1 MKKWI
6 FIGALIVLASCQS
19 EHPYQ
24 REMKSIESLI
34 QAVDTAIAQ
43 TARIDTARLHQDIAA
58 QRDNITRVAMHYRD
72 QKDTI
77 GHEIAMLLVDYNRSS
92 QTTESLLVRYRNVR
106 TDLFFTKAQL
116 EHLHHDLS
124 HNLLD
129 DQTVKEVH
137 QEERDATERIF
148 AEARQLG
155 EVMISPLPADS
166 LTGLRMDS
174 VVHSLETK

>member
-1 MKKWI
+1 MKNLI
-6 FIGALIVLASCQS
+6 FFGMLTFLVSCQS
-19 EHPYQ
+19 ESPYS

-43 TARIDTARLHQDIAA
+43 TARIDTSRMHQDIAS

-77 GHEIAMLLVDYNRSS
+77 GHEIAMLLVEYNRSA

-106 TDLFFTKAQL
+106 ADLHYTKAQL
-116 EHLHHDLS
+116 ENLHHDLS

-137 QEERDATERIF
+137 QEEREATERIF
-148 AEARQLG
+148 AEARELN
-155 EVMISPLPADS
+155 EAMIQPLSTDS
-166 LTGLRMDS
+166 ITGQRMDS
-174 VVHSLETK
+174 VVNSLETR